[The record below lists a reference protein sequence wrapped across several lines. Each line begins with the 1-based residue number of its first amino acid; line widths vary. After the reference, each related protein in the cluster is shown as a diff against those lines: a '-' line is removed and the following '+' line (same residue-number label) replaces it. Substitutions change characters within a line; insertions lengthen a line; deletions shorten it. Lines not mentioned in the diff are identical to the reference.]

1 MKLGKLSYI
10 YNLYRH
16 HAANKGYYHV
26 LVYDDVE
33 RRYENLI
40 ITDAEMDAIRA
51 RARKNPEDLQTLK
64 PTWFDRLIGALGGSW

>member
-26 LVYDDVE
+26 LVYDQVE
-33 RRYENLI
+33 NQYENLV
-40 ITDAEMDAIRA
+40 ITDTEMDTIRA
-51 RARKNPEDLQTLK
+51 RARKNPEDLVALK
-64 PTWFDRLIGALGGSW
+64 PTWFDRLITMLTFF

>member
-26 LVYDDVE
+26 LVYDQVE
-33 RRYENLI
+33 NRYENLV
-40 ITDAEMDAIRA
+40 ITDTEMDTIRA
-51 RARKNPEDLQTLK
+51 RARKNPEDIVALK
-64 PTWFDRLIGALGGSW
+64 ATWLDRLVTMLTFF

>member
-10 YNLYRH
+10 YNLYKH
-16 HAANKGYYHV
+16 HAANTGYYHV

-51 RARKNPEDLQTLK
+51 RARKNPEDLVALK
-64 PTWFDRLIGALGGSW
+64 PTWLDRLIGALGGSW